1 MRAEDLRLTRDA
13 EDEVGDEDDTTIA
26 PEESQPK
33 PDAVDL
39 TLEDGA
45 NEDNAIDLTM

>member
-13 EDEVGDEDDTTIA
+13 EDEVGDEDAIA